1 MVYLSTGDGG
11 IVAFLND
18 MMVLK
23 MYTYLNYLLDLSWW
37 VRMLL
42 VSFLT

>member
-18 MMVLK
+18 MMVLTIF
-23 MYTYLNYLLDLSWW
+23 TYFNYPLDLSSR
-37 VRMLL
+37 VRI
-42 VSFLT
+42 F